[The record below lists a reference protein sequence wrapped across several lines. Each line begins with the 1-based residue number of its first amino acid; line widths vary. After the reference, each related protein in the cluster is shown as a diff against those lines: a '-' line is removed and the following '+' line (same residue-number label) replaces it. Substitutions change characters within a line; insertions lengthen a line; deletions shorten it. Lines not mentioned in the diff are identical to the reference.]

1 MPNFNQRSEEKE
13 LMDGEGITFEEFHDC
28 LIGLERINYL
38 TLAYRPTLQWL
49 RPWVESRERLFI
61 LDVASGGGDMLR
73 QIAKKWPSCVAAKK
87 GRRMVGVDLNPWSKK
102 SAESWPSSSAIR
114 YETANVF
121 DFEPDQPIDIVIS
134 SLFTHHL
141 TDTQIVDFM
150 RWLDSRARKG
160 WFINDL
166 HRHPIPYY
174 FIKVATTLFSRNRL
188 IRNDAAISVARALTV
203 ADWQR
208 LIKEAGLDGRV
219 RVERFFPFRICVF
232 CHQESPV
239 S

>member
-1 MPNFNQRSEEKE
+1 MPDFSQRSDEKE
-13 LMDGEGITFEEFHDC
+13 RMDEEGISFEEFHDC

-49 RPWVESRERLFI
+49 RPWVESSERHFV

-73 QIAKKWPSCVAAKK
+73 QIAKKWPDCVAV
-87 GRRMVGVDLNPWSKK
+87 GQDCSMVGVDLNPWSKK
-102 SAESWPSSSAIR
+102 SAESWTRSSAIR

-121 DFEPDQPIDIVIS
+121 EFEPDQPIDIVIS

-150 RWLDSRARKG
+150 RWMDRRARKG

-174 FIKVATTLFSRNRL
+174 FIKAATALLSRNRL
-188 IRNDAAISVARALTV
+188 IRNDAAVSVARAFTV

-208 LIKEAGLDGRV
+208 LIKEAKLDGHV
-219 RVERFFPFRICVF
+219 RVQWFFPFRLCVS
-232 CHQESPV
+232 CNKELPV
-239 S
+239 

>member
-1 MPNFNQRSEEKE
+1 MPDFSHRSDAQEI
-13 LMDGEGITFEEFHDC
+13 MDEDDISFEEFYAC

-73 QIAKKWPSCVAAKK
+73 QIARKWPDRVAAEE
-87 GRRMVGVDLNPWSKK
+87 GCSMVGVDLNPWSKK
-102 SAESWPSSSAIR
+102 SADTYPPSSAINFK
-114 YETANVF
+114 TANVF
-121 DFEPDQPIDIVIS
+121 EFEPEQSIDIVIS

-141 TDTQIVDFM
+141 SDRQIVDFM
-150 RWLDSRARKG
+150 RWMDRRSHKG

-174 FIKVATTLFSRNRL
+174 FIKGATALLSRNRL
-188 IRNDAAISVARALTV
+188 VRHDAAVSVARAFTM

-208 LIKEAGLDGRV
+208 LIKEAGLNGRV
-219 RVERFFPFRICVF
+219 RVQWFFPFRICVS
-232 CHQESPV
+232 CNKESPA
-239 S
+239 